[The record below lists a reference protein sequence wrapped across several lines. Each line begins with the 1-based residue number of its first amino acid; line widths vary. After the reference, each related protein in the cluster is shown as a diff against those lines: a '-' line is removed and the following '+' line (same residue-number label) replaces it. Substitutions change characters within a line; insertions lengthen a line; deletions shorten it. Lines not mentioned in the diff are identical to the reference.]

1 MPRSLLGDVFQKASV
16 LSLSP
21 KRRLAYFRGLR
32 GFGRICRGESI
43 RDSSP
48 NRRSRQLGSE
58 VIFNKYQWAQDK
70 HRLVKTIPIGDAPL
84 ETIKLVVIPH
94 KKVGPPF
101 RIRVLPCEIIT
112 DEIALFQMANE
123 YPTAAEAQKA
133 CEEIAQRALVHIS
146 PQHFGIFEQDNQEI
160 PSAGDVGG
168 ETSA

>member
-1 MPRSLLGDVFQKASV
+1 M
-16 LSLSP
+16 
-21 KRRLAYFRGLR
+21 
-32 GFGRICRGESI
+32 
-43 RDSSP
+43 
-48 NRRSRQLGSE
+48 
-58 VIFNKYQWAQDK
+58 
-70 HRLVKTIPIGDAPL
+70 
-84 ETIKLVVIPH
+84 
-94 KKVGPPF
+94 
-101 RIRVLPCEIIT
+101 PCEIIP